1 MPALEVDAV
10 LAEFTDDV
18 ALAEEVVRLRANA
31 VQAEHDRDRYFAALS
46 EIDQMDPE
54 DYKVGQDH
62 LPPAFRQ
69 PDLKAGFRQ
78 VCRIVNGVLHGT
90 DEYGKALPDA

>member
-1 MPALEVDAV
+1 MPAAEEVDEI
-10 LAEFTDDV
+10 LAEFQDDV
-18 ALAEEVVRLRANA
+18 ALAQEVVRLR
-31 VQAEHDRDRYFAALS
+31 EERDRYRSAMD

-54 DYKVGQDH
+54 DFKGGQEH

-69 PDLKAGFRQ
+69 PNLKDAFRH

-90 DEYGKALPDA
+90 DEYGRPLP

>member
-1 MPALEVDAV
+1 MPAAEVDAV

-18 ALAEEVVRLRANA
+18 ALAEEVVRVRA
-31 VQAEHDRDRYFAALS
+31 DRDRYLAALTA
-46 EIDQMDPE
+46 IDQMDPE
-54 DYKVGQDH
+54 DYKAGQDH

-69 PDLKAGFRQ
+69 PNLKQGFRQ

-90 DEYGKALPDA
+90 DEYGRPLPDA